1 MNHDHGEDNGHTG
14 DNAASFFD
22 RYPPETARWLAELGD
37 EANDKAGDSHYE
49 FRKIWCELIRIAL
62 HDGVSHAFVVA
73 DQFIAANSPAAKYLE
88 ERYAKYDEAR
98 SAAIVTGPPN
108 GSTTGKTDPPE
119 APGTDTG
126 QQTGEGKEG
135 QGGGANAGTGT
146 GPGGSAG
153 NDANNIGGGCGGG
166 RTDEGKDQKTG
177 IGQQGTLF
185 FIAYSE
191 WRASIPTRRKEVKT
205 ENRRLVGVAKTTK
218 RQIESNDDELKY
230 LDLAEAADAA
240 GLENLVNTYRN
251 ARTIAEVLRAAG
263 KAPHDLGLTDEA
275 VQWMDTQLKAA

>member
-1 MNHDHGEDNGHTG
+1 M
-14 DNAASFFD
+14 
-22 RYPPETARWLAELGD
+22 RR
-37 EANDKAGDSHYE
+37 
-49 FRKIWCELIRIAL
+49 
-62 HDGVSHAFVVA
+62 
-73 DQFIAANSPAAKYLE
+73 
-88 ERYAKYDEAR
+88 
-98 SAAIVTGPPN
+98 
-108 GSTTGKTDPPE
+108 
-119 APGTDTG
+119 
-126 QQTGEGKEG
+126 
-135 QGGGANAGTGT
+135 
-146 GPGGSAG
+146 
-153 NDANNIGGGCGGG
+153 G